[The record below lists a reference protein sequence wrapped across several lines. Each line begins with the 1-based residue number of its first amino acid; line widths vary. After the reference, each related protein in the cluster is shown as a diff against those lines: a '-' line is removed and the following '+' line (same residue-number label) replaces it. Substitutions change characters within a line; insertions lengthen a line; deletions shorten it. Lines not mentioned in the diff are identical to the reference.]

1 MARTSSANRNGSRWL
16 PAWRRLAIY
25 LRDDFRCAYC
35 GADLRD
41 RPAAD
46 VTLDHLECRCTSAGK
61 PDHGE
66 RNLVSCCRKCNSSRQ
81 NKDWRMYA
89 TGGAI
94 ERIEAAILK
103 PLNKELAKAL
113 IAGTAGKREVAA

>member
-61 PDHGE
+61 PNHHE
-66 RNLVSCCRKCNSSRQ
+66 SNLVSCCRKCNSSRQ
-81 NKDWRMYA
+81 DKPWRSYA
-89 TGGAI
+89 TGGAVD
-94 ERIEAAILK
+94 RIETLIRQ
-103 PLNKELAKAL
+103 PLNADLAKAL
-113 IAGTAGKREVAA
+113 VAGRAGELAAAA